1 MKKRKL
7 RPKKLFMIIFIVY
20 VAITMINQQFAISDL
35 REIEQAEILK
45 IETLK
50 KDNDKLVEMINNAA
64 SVEYIEKMAREQLGL
79 VKSGE
84 KVYIDQSSA
93 DNNIQDREN

>member
-1 MKKRKL
+1 MKKRKI
-7 RPKKLFMIIFIVY
+7 RPKNLFMIVFIVY
-20 VAITMINQQFAISDL
+20 AVITMINQQFTISDL
-35 REIEQAEILK
+35 KEIEQAEISK
-45 IETLK
+45 IEALK
-50 KDNDKLVEMINNAA
+50 KDNDKLVEMINNAT

-93 DNNIQDREN
+93 ELD

>member
-7 RPKKLFMIIFIVY
+7 RPINYLMIGFIIY
-20 VAITMINQQFAISDL
+20 AGITIINQQSVIYDL
-35 REIEQAEILK
+35 RGAEQAEIQK
-45 IETLK
+45 IESVK
-50 KDNDKLVEMINNAA
+50 KENDKLMEIINNAS

-93 DNNIQDREN
+93 DNNMENGDN

>member
-7 RPKKLFMIIFIVY
+7 KFKNIFLFVFMFYAV
-20 VAITMINQQFAISDL
+20 ITLINQQFAITEL
-35 REIEQAEILK
+35 KAAEQASVSK
-45 IETLK
+45 IESVK

-84 KVYIDQSSA
+84 RVYIDQSSA
-93 DNNIQDREN
+93 DNNIQNRDN

>member
-7 RPKKLFMIIFIVY
+7 RPKKLFMIVFIVY
-20 VAITMINQQFAISDL
+20 AGITIINQQFAISTL
-35 REIEQAEILK
+35 RETEQAEVSK
-45 IETLK
+45 IESVK
-50 KDNDKLVEMINNAA
+50 KDNDKLAEMINNAT

-93 DNNIQDREN
+93 GDNIQNR